1 MALTAAQRQ
10 KRYRENRKLAD
21 NGYRQINM
29 WLSTEAYLALHHL
42 SRRYAVTKR
51 EMLERLLIDAQN
63 SVISNLPDTELD
75 EYLRPD
81 LPCKPRRRAVTE

>member
-21 NGYRQINM
+21 NGYRQINT

-42 SRRYAVTKR
+42 ARRNSVTKR

-63 SVISNLPDTELD
+63 SVMRDLSDTELD
-75 EYLRPD
+75 EYLS
-81 LPCKPRRRAVTE
+81 A